1 MRPVTSGKRTLS
13 PPSFFLADDGQP
25 GKPRLRPEDEQHAA
39 RVLRLGVGDPLV
51 GLDGRG
57 RRHPLRVCALRKGV
71 VDVEETGPVEV
82 VPGPGEADAP
92 LPWIEVAVAWPRRN
106 RVEGMLDRLVQLGA
120 AAIRPL
126 AARQRG
132 PGEAPEEASPRLQR
146 VAREACKQSGR
157 AWLPVLE
164 RTLTPEELARHLR
177 PGSALAVLDPRAG
190 LSFDTWLRSLRP
202 APIGLG
208 SRQSPIVLV
217 VGPEGGFADEE
228 RDAFLACNA
237 SSTWLGPH
245 VLRVETAAE
254 AAMAVAAVV
263 HGRPL

>member
-1 MRPVTSGKRTLS
+1 MASGKRTLT
-13 PPSFFLADDGQP
+13 PPAFFLADDSTP
-25 GKPRLRPEDEQHAA
+25 GEARLRPEDEQHAA
-39 RVLRLGVGDPLV
+39 RVLRFGVGDPLI

-57 RRHPLRVCALRKGV
+57 GRHPLRVCARRKGALEL
-71 VDVEETGPVEV
+71 EETGPAVL

-132 PGEAPEEASPRLQR
+132 PGEAPEEASPRLLR

-157 AWLPVLE
+157 AWLPALE
-164 RTLTPEELARHLR
+164 PTLTAQELARLQR
-177 PGSALAVLDPRAG
+177 PGSAMAVLDPSAG

-202 APIGLG
+202 APVGLG
-208 SRQSPIVLV
+208 TRESPIVLV
-217 VGPEGGFADEE
+217 IGPEGGLTDEE
-228 RDAFLACNA
+228 RDAFLGSSA
-237 SSTWLGPH
+237 SMTWLGPH

-263 HGRPL
+263 HGRAQ

>member
-1 MRPVTSGKRTLS
+1 MRPVTSGKRTVS
-13 PPSFFLADDGQP
+13 PPAFFLSDEALP
-25 GKPRLRPEDEQHAA
+25 GEPRLRAEDELHAA

-57 RRHPLRVCALRKGV
+57 GRHPLRVRALRKGAI
-71 VDVEETGPVEV
+71 DVEETGPMEV

-92 LPWIEVAVAWPRRN
+92 LPWIEVAVAWPRKN

-132 PGEAPEEASPRLQR
+132 PGEAPEEATPRLLR

-164 RTLTPEELARHLR
+164 RTLTPEQLARQLR

-208 SRQSPIVLV
+208 SRESPIVLV
-217 VGPEGGFADEE
+217 IGPEGGLADEE
-228 RDAFLACNA
+228 REAFRTSGA

-254 AAMAVAAVV
+254 AAMAVAAAV
-263 HGRPL
+263 HGRAR